1 MQLFLSIF
9 MQLNIWTDTEKQK
22 RTIIVVFNSLFRKF
36 KYARRLM
43 MLLNV
48 FKEILFIK
56 LLVTIKKEQNHKSL
70 TQCSTTLLGQ
80 TMIFILFLTLPTGF
94 PKNHTHEITPLN
106 CATDVKNR
114 MPKIIIVVNMF

>member
-1 MQLFLSIF
+1 